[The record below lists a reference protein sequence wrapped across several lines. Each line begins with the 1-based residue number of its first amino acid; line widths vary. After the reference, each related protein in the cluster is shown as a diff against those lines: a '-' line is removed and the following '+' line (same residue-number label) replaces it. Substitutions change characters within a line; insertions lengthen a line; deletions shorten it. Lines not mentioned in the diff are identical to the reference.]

1 MRWMGPRM
9 TSGVKRV
16 PRARRFS
23 AACLI
28 ALLACVQVCAAQ
40 EVSPDNIPEREIVS
54 LQRELSKLGGE
65 RTSAVRERRACKT
78 IVRSGDD
85 LLEANPTAQADPARR
100 VIGRMVEVPSGTFSM
115 GNQLAASADQ
125 QPAHEV
131 SVARFRID
139 EHEVTNGQFAEFA
152 TQTGYVSTA
161 EQCGWSYV
169 FDFDSEQWEK
179 TPGTNWRHPEG
190 PDSSITGRHDYPVV
204 HVSWYD
210 ATAYARWA
218 GKQLPSEA
226 QWERAARS
234 GLRDA
239 NYPWGSDELVDK
251 QFQANYRQHD
261 MKPAADGFQW
271 AAPVKSYPPSKFGIH
286 DISGNVWEWCADWYG
301 EYAAEP
307 VTDPSG
313 RHEGSYRVLR
323 GGSWL
328 RSAGGCRSAYRSW
341 LAPGHRDFYLGFRL
355 ALVPSSQGP
364 EAQEPASG
372 AESDSR

>member
-1 MRWMGPRM
+1 
-9 TSGVKRV
+9 V
-16 PRARRFS
+16 RRPK
-23 AACLI
+23 LI
-28 ALLACVQVCAAQ
+28 ALGLLLAA
-40 EVSPDNIPEREIVS
+40 
-54 LQRELSKLGGE
+54 
-65 RTSAVRERRACKT
+65 TSACLCWWLDVL
-78 IVRSGDD
+78 G
-85 LLEANPTAQADPARR
+85 ANPTAQADPVRR
-100 VIGRMVEVPSGTFSM
+100 VIGRMVEVPSGTFRM

-125 QPAHEV
+125 QPAHKV

-152 TQTGYVSTA
+152 AQTGYVSTA

-261 MKPAADGFQW
+261 MKPAADGYQW

-286 DISGNVWEWCADWYG
+286 DISGNVWEWCADWYDAD
-301 EYAAEP
+301 YYWSSKSL
-307 VTDPSG
+307 DPQG
-313 RHEGSYRVLR
+313 PEQGTRRAVR

-328 RSAGGCRSAYRSW
+328 SPENFRM
-341 LAPGHRDFYLGFRL
+341 GHHVSTRESHLPEETYQNLGFRCVRRQ
-355 ALVPSSQGP
+355 AGSSY
-364 EAQEPASG
+364 
-372 AESDSR
+372 